1 MTRAGAFAR
10 WLVPAAFAL
19 AAASTGVHAEAS
31 LGHALTQPSTR
42 AWLVALYGALRTSVA
57 LAFAVFTVGR
67 AAPRQPSRNPVA
79 FIACAVAMTAVIVF
93 ADPSRGTPEGVVLA
107 GDLVAVAFCVWLLV
121 SVFFLGRCFG
131 VLPEARGLVT
141 TGPYRFMRHPV
152 YLGEIGACGGL
163 AIAAAS
169 LANSAAL
176 AALIIAQA
184 VRMRMEERAL
194 MQAFPQYAEYA
205 ANTPRFAPRLG
216 LFRIARVVPTM
227 RAGVERPQLAN
238 AAPTRLSEPVSR
250 A

>member
-1 MTRAGAFAR
+1 
-10 WLVPAAFAL
+10 
-19 AAASTGVHAEAS
+19 
-31 LGHALTQPSTR
+31 
-42 AWLVALYGALRTSVA
+42 
-57 LAFAVFTVGR
+57 
-67 AAPRQPSRNPVA
+67 
-79 FIACAVAMTAVIVF
+79 MTAVIVF
-93 ADPSRGTPEGVVLA
+93 GDPSRGTPEGVVLA

-121 SVFFLGRCFG
+121 SVFSLGRCFG

-141 TGPYRFMRHPV
+141 TGPYRLMRHPV

-194 MQAFPQYAEYA
+194 TQAFSQYAEYA
-205 ANTPRFAPRLG
+205 AKTPRFVPRLG
-216 LFRIARVVPTM
+216 LFRIARVVPTI

-238 AAPTRLSEPVSR
+238 AAPSTLSEPVSR